1 MTNYV
6 KTFSCSCTIE
16 NLPKFCLNS
25 DSRRGGRN
33 FSVANVHSFTN
44 CSLRR
49 LDIFV
54 LKSQATSNIAFGSK
68 FMELSNFGI

>member
-1 MTNYV
+1 MFLHNR
-6 KTFSCSCTIE
+6 KFAKI
-16 NLPKFCLNS
+16 LPHS

-33 FSVANVHSFTN
+33 FSVANVHSLTN

-54 LKSQATSNIAFGSK
+54 LKSQAMSNIAFGSK